1 MKVTIKDVAREAE
14 VSVATASMAINNK
27 RGVNAETRNKVLK
40 IAQKLAYVP
49 NYSARSLVTQDS
61 KSIGLLVPEIINPY
75 YSSIV
80 DIMAKLAEQKGYTL
94 LLGIS
99 NSKSHTEKM
108 YIESFMERRVL
119 GVIVV
124 PMLRDHPDI
133 GHLEMM
139 RAERI
144 PMVFCT
150 ETYDNCTEPCVMCD
164 FSSGEYEMTRYLLDK
179 GLKNICFLN
188 VRMDANFTKLRLHG
202 FMKAMTEMGTAVP
215 EENLFYVEEPSFQA
229 AYDVTD
235 SILRRRPEA
244 VICINDMMTLAIMKR
259 LDERGVCIPEDI
271 SVAGFDDMMFAELA
285 QKPITTV
292 RQPLVEICRQTMDI
306 LEGEIRDG
314 VRSLQQS
321 ENQRIVSIKPELV
334 IRNTTK

>member
-49 NYSARSLVTQDS
+49 NYSARSLVTKDS
-61 KSIGLLVPEIINPY
+61 RSIGLLVPEIINPY

-99 NSKSHTEKM
+99 NSKSRTEKM

-133 GHLEMM
+133 GHLEML
-139 RAERI
+139 RTEKI

-150 ETYDNCTEPCVMCD
+150 ETYDGCTEPCVMCD
-164 FSSGEYEMTRYLLDK
+164 FSSGEYEMTRYLLNQ

-202 FMKAMTEMGTAVP
+202 FMKAMDEMGITAP
-215 EENLFYVEEPSFQA
+215 EENLFYVEEPNFQA
-229 AYDVTD
+229 AYDITD
-235 SILRRRPEA
+235 SILERGPEA
-244 VICINDMMTLAIMKR
+244 IICINDMMTLAIMKR
-259 LDERGVCIPEDI
+259 LDERGVRIPEDI

-292 RQPLVEICRQTMDI
+292 RQPLADICRQTMDI
-306 LEGEIRDG
+306 LEGEIKGGARRALAG
-314 VRSLQQS
+314 K
-321 ENQRIVSIKPELV
+321 QRIVSIRPELV